1 MVNVKLFFA
10 PLSYAAYLFGTGSQS
25 PTATNGDVE
34 QLTKGMSDLNDHMMK
49 ASEYLTTI
57 THDNIDETGSVSIL
71 TRSTYKY

>member
-34 QLTKGMSDLNDHMMK
+34 QLTKGMSDLSDYMMT
-49 ASEYLTTI
+49 ASEHLSTI
-57 THDNIDETGSVSIL
+57 TCDNIDKTGPVSIL
-71 TRSTYKY
+71 TRNTNKY